1 MPTTATTAPLV
12 ADAGRHL
19 MRLARNAIPWS
30 FVGFPAISVP
40 AGVVDGLPAGIQF
53 VAPPH
58 REDLLIAAG
67 LGVESWVDAIPRPAL
82 STRGTIG
89 TADR

>member
-1 MPTTATTAPLV
+1 
-12 ADAGRHL
+12 

-40 AGVVDGLPAGIQF
+40 AGLVDGLPVGIQF

-67 LGVESWVDAIPRPAL
+67 LAVESWVESTARPAL
-82 STRGTIG
+82 RT
-89 TADR
+89 